1 MTKQLKLGAL
11 FLALV
16 ASGAAMADSSFNN
29 EKYGYT
35 ISEQSREVVRSNV
48 EPHGAHEC
56 WENSFLN
63 AEVDRLGLVECGDRQ
78 PEAPPAPAE
87 PQVRE
92 ELVSMSSNFLF
103 GFDKYNLR
111 PEARTTLDELAQRL
125 SQSNVQS
132 VRVEGHTD
140 FMGSD
145 KYNQALSERRANTV
159 SQYLVGHGV
168 PAEKISAVGLG
179 ESQAKMTEQCQQ
191 EVRNLGRRVSAARKR
206 SALIACIEPDRRVD
220 VRIRTLVTEQVGGA
234 QPQQQQVEEPAQ

>member
-35 ISEQSREVVRSNV
+35 ISQQSREVVRSNY
-48 EPHGAHEC
+48 EPNGAHEC

-63 AEVDRLGLVECGDRQ
+63 GEVDRLGLVECGDRQ

-92 ELVSMSSNFLF
+92 ELVSLSSKFLF
-103 GFDKYNLR
+103 GFDKFNLR

-125 SQSNVQS
+125 TGSNVQS
-132 VRVEGHTD
+132 VRVEGNTD

-145 KYNQALSERRANTV
+145 AYNQRLSERRANTV
-159 SQYLVGHGV
+159 SEYLVGHGV
-168 PAEKISAVGLG
+168 PAEKISAVG
-179 ESQAKMTEQCQQ
+179 
-191 EVRNLGRRVSAARKR
+191 
-206 SALIACIEPDRRVD
+206 
-220 VRIRTLVTEQVGGA
+220 
-234 QPQQQQVEEPAQ
+234 

>member
-35 ISEQSREVVRSNV
+35 ISQQSREVVRSNY
-48 EPHGAHEC
+48 EPKGAHEC

-78 PEAPPAPAE
+78 AEAPAPAE

-92 ELVSMSSNFLF
+92 ELVSLSSNFLF

-111 PEARTTLDELAQRL
+111 PEARATLDELAQRL
-125 SQSNVQS
+125 SQTS
-132 VRVEGHTD
+132 VLKVTLTSWVA
-140 FMGSD
+140 MPTT
-145 KYNQALSERRANTV
+145 NACLSVVLTLLASTWLAVAYRLRKSLPLAWAN
-159 SQYLVGHGV
+159 L
-168 PAEKISAVGLG
+168 KL
-179 ESQAKMTEQCQQ
+179 
-191 EVRNLGRRVSAARKR
+191 R
-206 SALIACIEPDRRVD
+206 
-220 VRIRTLVTEQVGGA
+220 
-234 QPQQQQVEEPAQ
+234 

>member
-35 ISEQSREVVRSNV
+35 ISQQSREVVRSNY
-48 EPHGAHEC
+48 EPKGAHEC

-78 PEAPPAPAE
+78 PDAPPAE

-92 ELVSMSSNFLF
+92 ELVSLSSNFLF
-103 GFDKYNLR
+103 GFDKFNLR

-125 SQSNVQS
+125 SGSDVQS
-132 VRVEGHTD
+132 VRVEGNTD

-159 SQYLVGHGV
+159 SQYLVGRGV

-220 VRIRTLVTEQVGGA
+220 VRIRTLVEQ
-234 QPQQQQVEEPAQ
+234 PAR

>member
-1 MTKQLKLGAL
+1 MTKQLKLSAMIVAL
-11 FLALV
+11 LAS
-16 ASGAAMADSSFNN
+16 SGAMAHEQNA
-29 EKYGYT
+29 YGYT
-35 ISEQSREVVRSNV
+35 TSQESGEVVRNSYN
-48 EPHGAHEC
+48 EC

-78 PEAPPAPAE
+78 AEAPAPAE

-92 ELVSMSSNFLF
+92 ELVSLSSKFLF
-103 GFDKYNLR
+103 GFDKFNLR

-125 SQSNVQS
+125 TGSNVQS
-132 VRVEGHTD
+132 VRVEGNTD

-145 KYNQALSERRANTV
+145 AYNQRLSERRANTV
-159 SQYLVGHGV
+159 SEYLVGRGV

-220 VRIRTLVTEQVGGA
+220 VRIRTLVEQ
-234 QPQQQQVEEPAQ
+234 PAQ

>member
-35 ISEQSREVVRSNV
+35 ISQQSREVVRSNY
-48 EPHGAHEC
+48 EPKGAHEC

-78 PEAPPAPAE
+78 AAAPAPAE

-92 ELVSMSSNFLF
+92 ELVSLSSNFLF
-103 GFDKYNLR
+103 GFDKFNLR

-125 SQSNVQS
+125 SGSTVQS
-132 VRVEGHTD
+132 VRVEGNTD

-145 KYNQALSERRANTV
+145 AYNQRLSERRANTV
-159 SQYLVGHGV
+159 SQYLVGRGV

-220 VRIRTLVTEQVGGA
+220 VRIRTLVEQ
-234 QPQQQQVEEPAQ
+234 PAR